1 MTTIDA
7 SKSELLPQ
15 LLRKLVIGLTQLSNA
30 DLELQQVVTK
40 LNLLRG
46 NLIELPVEETANAL
60 DHSAN
65 LIQGYNLKEFK
76 GNEFVVPLPEII
88 EVLKDELDH
97 LALSAKAMGKTASEL
112 LFFTNLFNRLA
123 Q

>member
-46 NLIELPVEETANAL
+46 NLIQLPVEETANAL
-60 DHSAN
+60 DHSAS

-76 GNEFVVPLPEII
+76 GNEFVVSLPEII

>member
-46 NLIELPVEETANAL
+46 NLIQLPVEETSNAL
-60 DHSAN
+60 DHSAS

-76 GNEFVVPLPEII
+76 GNEFVVSLPEII

>member
-46 NLIELPVEETANAL
+46 NLIELPVEEAANAL

-65 LIQGYNLKEFK
+65 LIQGYNL
-76 GNEFVVPLPEII
+76 
-88 EVLKDELDH
+88 
-97 LALSAKAMGKTASEL
+97 
-112 LFFTNLFNRLA
+112 
-123 Q
+123 

>member
-46 NLIELPVEETANAL
+46 NLIELPVEEAANAL